1 MIIPN
6 TSYVLKNGQSAGTS
20 GIPRPNGFIDDSL
33 KDGQAQ
39 SVSEQEKYVAI
50 VSAGNFARGA
60 VDLGK
65 SMLSVPAGFNNTN
78 SLHFNPA
85 FEDVAA
91 IAVTINEALLD
102 SNNHTAVTFQGTSI
116 SKMDGVK
123 GVNENSD
130 PGISF
135 NSGIGRVSGGKT
147 RGSKGDRKSNKTLK
161 GPSNRFKAMVSSR
174 VSLAGS
180 MLMEADLISFK
191 LDGQD
196 AKEKVTKEIE
206 GLGNDV

>member
-1 MIIPN
+1 
-6 TSYVLKNGQSAGTS
+6 
-20 GIPRPNGFIDDSL
+20 
-33 KDGQAQ
+33 
-39 SVSEQEKYVAI
+39 
-50 VSAGNFARGA
+50 
-60 VDLGK
+60 
-65 SMLSVPAGFNNTN
+65 MLSVPAGFNNTN

-102 SNNHTAVTFQGTSI
+102 SNNHTAVTSQGTSI

-147 RGSKGDRKSNKTLK
+147 RGSKGDWKSNKTLK

>member
-161 GPSNRFKAMVSSR
+161 GPSNRFKAMGCANSKFPQILREYSK
-174 VSLAGS
+174 
-180 MLMEADLISFK
+180 EFK
-191 LDGQD
+191 LNILSLLEPRVGKYL
-196 AKEKVTKEIE
+196 AWME
-206 GLGNDV
+206 GVH